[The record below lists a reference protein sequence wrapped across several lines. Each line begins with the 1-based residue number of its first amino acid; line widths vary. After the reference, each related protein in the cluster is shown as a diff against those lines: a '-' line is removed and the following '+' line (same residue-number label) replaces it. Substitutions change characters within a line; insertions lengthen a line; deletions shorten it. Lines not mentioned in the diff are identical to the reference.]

1 MAKSDSDVWRQ
12 FFAANVRDLVSKVL
26 RMNCREAAK
35 ALGVD
40 YGWLRKA
47 CSIGFVRS
55 SSQNIEKINSFFGFD
70 ARELWTPNLMAKIQ
84 QKQKEKTVT
93 EAVTIMPTFTPE
105 EAKRIND
112 VIESKQHLEYLALM
126 MLRELRDRGLSELI
140 QKTGDDGMM
149 EEFFGV
155 TVKGKQSEDPGCCTA
170 EYHTVTS
177 LIEDWDK
184 TTDQLLRSIA
194 RR

>member
-1 MAKSDSDVWRQ
+1 M
-12 FFAANVRDLVSKVL
+12 
-26 RMNCREAAK
+26 
-35 ALGVD
+35 
-40 YGWLRKA
+40 
-47 CSIGFVRS
+47 
-55 SSQNIEKINSFFGFD
+55 
-70 ARELWTPNLMAKIQ
+70 
-84 QKQKEKTVT
+84 T